1 MSDLD
6 ELFAILDNI
15 SDPAA
20 VGSSQHSP
28 DEPAV
33 VSFPIRPGTHTKRRP
48 LRLRVQ
54 SPINPEVTAEI
65 QLSPTPKYETSK
77 RVVFTANVAGKLFKP
92 RQALVKIE
100 NVVGGRAEAFF
111 AGDLGTIRAT
121 DAVFQ
126 D

>member
-6 ELFAILDNI
+6 ELFEILDNI
-15 SDPAA
+15 SDPA
-20 VGSSQHSP
+20 VVETQHSL
-28 DEPAV
+28 DKPAV
-33 VSFPIRPGTHTKRRP
+33 VSFPIRPGT

-54 SPINPEVTAEI
+54 SPINPDVTAEI

-77 RVVFTANVAGKLFKP
+77 RVVFTANVAGKVFKQ